1 MASLHALNGVKFDPQ
16 SGSVLHIEL
25 ARSNSRR
32 KRKPGSGPYVVI
44 DNRTNKEE
52 DNAREESS
60 DGGGDGESN
69 EPSDSENQDSGEK
82 DDLVTLKS
90 GETVV
95 DSDNAVAAVNKPE
108 KTVEGGQCSTLFI
121 ANLGPNCTE
130 DELKQVLSEY
140 RGFNT
145 LKLRSRG
152 GMPVAFADFEELEQ
166 ASKAMEELTGTM
178 LPSSDRGGMHIE
190 YARSKMRKT

>member
-60 DGGGDGESN
+60 EGDGESN

-90 GETVV
+90 GETAV
-95 DSDNAVAAVNKPE
+95 DSDNAVAAINKPE
-108 KTVEGGQCSTLFI
+108 K
-121 ANLGPNCTE
+121 NC
-130 DELKQVLSEY
+130 
-140 RGFNT
+140 
-145 LKLRSRG
+145 
-152 GMPVAFADFEELEQ
+152 
-166 ASKAMEELTGTM
+166 
-178 LPSSDRGGMHIE
+178 
-190 YARSKMRKT
+190 